1 MIWTSETWR
10 RWFAVSL
17 NVCVWI
23 NLTFFRIYF
32 FVILSLYTLLNI
44 WIKIYVFWC
53 KTSSFILICI
63 LVSHSRK
70 TPWTQ
75 RNKVQTVIWNSRTSR
90 PVNCRFLSDIV
101 YLLFRCSTVLIV
113 TSRPLYCFL
122 SQNEP
127 KPSSVRWLVR
137 CGAVHSGYCS
147 FYTFWATGHTA
158 ACFQCFLCSVFV
170 SQLQSRSTLMQEQWN
185 TSLKVIPR
193 QLAQNPE
200 LLSWIFLNKINV

>member
-17 NVCVWI
+17 NVCVCI

-44 WIKIYVFWC
+44 WIKINVFWC

-70 TPWTQ
+70 TAWTQ
-75 RNKVQTVIWNSRTSR
+75 RNKVQTAIFWEQV
-90 PVNCRFLSDIV
+90 FL
-101 YLLFRCSTVLIV
+101 LIV
-113 TSRPLYCFL
+113 DFSLTYFTYCLDTFTVFFVTGRPLSCFL
-122 SQNEP
+122 FQNEP
-127 KPSSVRWLVR
+127 KPSSVRRLVW

>member
-17 NVCVWI
+17 NVCVCI

-44 WIKIYVFWC
+44 WIKINVFWC

-90 PVNCRFLSDIV
+90 PVNCRSLSDIF
-101 YLLFRCSTVLIV
+101 YLLFRYLYRVLCYR
-113 TSRPLYCFL
+113 SASFL
-122 SQNEP
+122 FQNEP

-158 ACFQCFLCSVFV
+158 ACFQCFLWSVFV

-200 LLSWIFLNKINV
+200 LLSWIFLNKMNV